1 MSNNPFFDDLMTS
14 VNQAVAISK
23 GEMKPARVTKV
34 PLPDV
39 KAIRV
44 KAGYKQKDFAYLVGV
59 SPSLVEAWEQHR
71 RVLSGSA
78 LKILKMLENNP
89 GLIHELKIA

>member
-1 MSNNPFFDDLMTS
+1 MSNNQFFDDLMTS

-23 GEMKPARVTKV
+23 GEMEPARVTKIPV
-34 PLPDV
+34 PDV
-39 KAIRV
+39 KAIRA
-44 KAGYKQKDFAYLVGV
+44 KAGYKQKDFAQLVGV

-71 RVLSGSA
+71 RVPSGSA

-89 GLIHELKIA
+89 NLIHALKTA